1 MRMQQNRIHART
13 CVYNIHYHVVW
24 SVTYRR
30 KVLSQEIKSY
40 IQSIAVKI
48 GKAKGSIV
56 EMLEVGEQDH
66 IHCFVSAHPKV
77 SISYIVKM
85 LKGIISRKSIQTVS

>member
-1 MRMQQNRIHART
+1 M
-13 CVYNIHYHVVW
+13 VW
-24 SVTYRR
+24 SVKYRR

-85 LKGIISRKSIQTVS
+85 LKGIIAGRVFIQYPELKKQLRKGVLWDHSYYV